1 MSVKFYIE
9 YAINITNLHALMRY
23 HLLKHSLL
31 MSVNSFDHY
40 KSLTEFLLS
49 KLSELIFFL

>member
-9 YAINITNLHALMRY
+9 YAIDITNLHALMRY

-31 MSVNSFDHY
+31 MSVNSFYHY
-40 KSLTEFLLS
+40 
-49 KLSELIFFL
+49 II